1 MSITTF
7 QTSPPSDTFA
17 VGAGRPSHIR
27 AMTLEEHLDREA
39 LLVETLRAYAAETAR
54 HCQHDTPAEYAD
66 FVNDLTEVDHGD
78 APTTWNAR
86 LACLLFVYAD
96 YIPSP
101 DCDFIDLNSSDY
113 HGWRA
118 ADGRVVI
125 DVVTTLTMTE
135 LALDHDTCTVAEASV
150 TGHVHF
156 DSLFAGVR
164 LVVLDAPYESTWHP
178 ADGQPQP
185 LLTAEISPVVTERGD
200 FR

>member
-7 QTSPPSDTFA
+7 QTAPPSDAFA
-17 VGAGRPSHIR
+17 VGAGRPSRIR
-27 AMTLEEHLDREA
+27 TMTLAEHLDRET
-39 LLVETLRAYAAETAR
+39 LLVETLRAYAVETAR
-54 HCQHDTPAEYAD
+54 HCQHDTSAEYTD
-66 FVNDLTEVDHGD
+66 FVNDLTEVEHGD
-78 APTTWNAR
+78 APTSWNAR

-101 DCDFIDLNSSDY
+101 DCGFIDLSSSDY

-135 LALDHDTCTVAEASV
+135 LALGQDACIVVEASM
-150 TGHVHF
+150 TGRVRF
-156 DSLFAGVR
+156 GSLFAGVR
-164 LVVLDAPYESTWHP
+164 LIVLDAPYESTWHP
-178 ADGQPQP
+178 AEGHPQP
-185 LLTAEISPVVTERGD
+185 LLTSEITPVVTETGD